1 MYPMKLYFDVRD
13 IFRAPRLALSGKKVI
28 IFMQANLV
36 GYAVYWVLNYLGA
49 AVHGMAFSDTWEAY
63 GLYPCLLSL
72 DSLSGIAC
80 VLYWM
85 GAAFWFYAISLGA
98 TAVSRVTYKQ
108 LKGDEF
114 YSGGDAWSY
123 VKKHW
128 HPVVFSSI
136 SLALILAFLFFLAAI
151 FALLGKIPYVGEFLF
166 VLPYFLYFFGSVFTI
181 YTGIVFLVA
190 LVYTPA
196 IVGTYEEDTMGTVWH
211 NFSITWGQP
220 WRIILY
226 HTALIPVLVLGAYL
240 FSHAWISGYG
250 LINAVYSHEW
260 FMGSKLLNV
269 VGWATQAVHP
279 GALCSLLGNICSICS
294 ACYAG
299 CASCGSLLTS
309 SGVALSGTEQV
320 AAFILAVFLFL
331 LIVSAVSYTM
341 AVLSV
346 GETLMFIIFKKRSD
360 DDNLLERKDEE
371 ELEEEEDDD
380 DSSLDDDEFDNDSDT
395 NAGEDEEGSDNEA
408 DQDDSE
414 TEDNS

>member
-1 MYPMKLYFDVRD
+1 MKLYFDVRD

-36 GYAVYWVLNYLGA
+36 GYAVYWMLNYLGA
-49 AVHGMAFSDTWEAY
+49 AVHGMSFSDTWAAY

-80 VLYWM
+80 VLYWI

-226 HTALIPVLVLGAYL
+226 HAALVPVLVLGAYL

-299 CASCGSLLTS
+299 CVSCGSLLTS

-371 ELEEEEDDD
+371 ELEDEE
-380 DSSLDDDEFDNDSDT
+380 DDDEFDDDSDT
-395 NAGEDEEGSDNEA
+395 NAGEDEGGSENEA

>member
-1 MYPMKLYFDVRD
+1 MDPMKLYFDVRD

-36 GYAVYWVLNYLGA
+36 GYAVYWMLNYLGA
-49 AVHGMAFSDTWEAY
+49 AVHGMSFSDTWAAY

-80 VLYWM
+80 VLYWI

-226 HTALIPVLVLGAYL
+226 HAALVPVLVLGAYL

-299 CASCGSLLTS
+299 CVSCGSLLTS

-371 ELEEEEDDD
+371 ELEDEEDEEDEE
-380 DSSLDDDEFDNDSDT
+380 DDDEFDDDSDT
-395 NAGEDEEGSDNEA
+395 NAGEDEGGSENEA

>member
-1 MYPMKLYFDVRD
+1 MDPMKLYFDVRD

-36 GYAVYWVLNYLGA
+36 GYAVYWMLNYLGA
-49 AVHGMAFSDTWEAY
+49 AVHGMSFSDTWAAY

-80 VLYWM
+80 VLYWI

-128 HPVVFSSI
+128 HPVIFSSI

-226 HTALIPVLVLGAYL
+226 HAALVPVLVLGAYL

-299 CASCGSLLTS
+299 CVSCGSLLTS

-371 ELEEEEDDD
+371 ELEDEEDEE
-380 DSSLDDDEFDNDSDT
+380 DDDEFDDDSDT
-395 NAGEDEEGSDNEA
+395 NAGEDEGGSENEA

>member
-1 MYPMKLYFDVRD
+1 MDPMKLYFDVRD

-49 AVHGMAFSDTWEAY
+49 AVHGMAFSDTWAAY

-80 VLYWM
+80 LLYWM

-226 HTALIPVLVLGAYL
+226 HTALVPVLVLGAYL

-380 DSSLDDDEFDNDSDT
+380 DSSLDDDEFDDDSDT
-395 NAGEDEEGSDNEA
+395 NAGEDEGGSENEA
-408 DQDDSE
+408 VQDDSE

>member
-1 MYPMKLYFDVRD
+1 MDPMKLYFDVRD

-36 GYAVYWVLNYLGA
+36 GYAVYWMLNYLGA
-49 AVHGMAFSDTWEAY
+49 AVHGMSFSDTWAAY

-80 VLYWM
+80 LLYWM

-128 HPVVFSSI
+128 HPVIFSSI

-226 HTALIPVLVLGAYL
+226 HTALVPVLVLGAYL

-380 DSSLDDDEFDNDSDT
+380 DSSLDDDEFDDDSDT
-395 NAGEDEEGSDNEA
+395 NAGEDEEESENEA

>member
-1 MYPMKLYFDVRD
+1 MDPMKLYFDVRD

-49 AVHGMAFSDTWEAY
+49 AVHGMAFSDTWAAY

-80 VLYWM
+80 VLYWI

-226 HTALIPVLVLGAYL
+226 HAALVPVLVLGAYL

-371 ELEEEEDDD
+371 ELEDEE
-380 DSSLDDDEFDNDSDT
+380 DDDEFDDDSDT
-395 NAGEDEEGSDNEA
+395 NAGEDEEGSENEA

>member
-1 MYPMKLYFDVRD
+1 MKLYFDVRD

-36 GYAVYWVLNYLGA
+36 GYAVYWMLNYLGA
-49 AVHGMAFSDTWEAY
+49 AVHGMSFSDTWAAY

-80 VLYWM
+80 VLYWI

-128 HPVVFSSI
+128 HPVIFSSI

-226 HTALIPVLVLGAYL
+226 HAALVPVLVLGAYL

-299 CASCGSLLTS
+299 CVSCGSLLTS

-371 ELEEEEDDD
+371 ELEDEE
-380 DSSLDDDEFDNDSDT
+380 DDDEFDDDSDT
-395 NAGEDEEGSDNEA
+395 NAGEDEGGSENEA
-408 DQDDSE
+408 VQDDSE

>member
-1 MYPMKLYFDVRD
+1 MDPMKLYFDVRD

-49 AVHGMAFSDTWEAY
+49 AVHGMAFSDTWAAY

-80 VLYWM
+80 LLYWM

-226 HTALIPVLVLGAYL
+226 HTALVPVLVLGAYL

-250 LINAVYSHEW
+250 LINAVFSHEW
-260 FMGSKLLNV
+260 LMGSKLLNV

-320 AAFILAVFLFL
+320 AAVILAVFLFL

-371 ELEEEEDDD
+371 ELDEEEEDDT
-380 DSSLDDDEFDNDSDT
+380 SSLDDDEFDDDSDT
-395 NAGEDEEGSDNEA
+395 NAGEDEEGSENEA

>member
-1 MYPMKLYFDVRD
+1 MDPMKLYFDVRD
-13 IFRAPRLALSGKKVI
+13 IFRSPRLALSGKKVI

-49 AVHGMAFSDTWEAY
+49 AIHGMAFSDTWAAF

-80 VLYWM
+80 VFYWIS
-85 GAAFWFYAISLGA
+85 AVFWFYAISLGA

-136 SLALILAFLFFLAAI
+136 SLALILVFLFFLAAI
-151 FALLGKIPYVGEFLF
+151 FALAGKIPYVGEFLF
-166 VLPYFLYFFGSVFTI
+166 VLPYLLYFFGSVFTI

-196 IVGTYEEDTMGTVWH
+196 IVATYEEDTMGTVWH

-226 HTALIPVLVLGAYL
+226 HAALVPVLVLGAYL
-240 FSHAWISGYG
+240 FSHVWISGYG

-260 FMGSKLLNV
+260 FMGSKLLNI

-279 GALCSLLGNICSICS
+279 GALCTLLGNICSICS
-294 ACYAG
+294 TCYSG

-309 SGVALSGTEQV
+309 SGVALSGTELV
-320 AAFILAVFLFL
+320 AAFILTVFLFL

-341 AVLSV
+341 TVLSV

-360 DDNLLERKDEE
+360 DDNLLEKKDEE
-371 ELEEEEDDD
+371 ELDEDEEDDNF
-380 DSSLDDDEFDNDSDT
+380 SLDEDEFDDDSDT
-395 NAGEDEEGSDNEA
+395 NTGEDEEGSENET

>member
-1 MYPMKLYFDVRD
+1 MDPMKLYFDVRD
-13 IFRAPRLALSGKKVI
+13 IFRAPRLALSGKKII

-49 AVHGMAFSDTWEAY
+49 AVHGMAFSDTWAEF
-63 GLYPCLLSL
+63 GLYPCILSL

-80 VLYWM
+80 VLYWI

-136 SLALILAFLFFLAAI
+136 SLGLILVFLFFLAAI
-151 FALLGKIPYVGEFLF
+151 FGLVGKIPYVGEFLF
-166 VLPYFLYFFGSVFTI
+166 VLPYLLYFFGSVFTI

-226 HTALIPVLVLGAYL
+226 HGALVPVLVLGAYF

-250 LINAVYSHEW
+250 LINAVFSHEW
-260 FMGSKLLNV
+260 LMGSKLLNI

-346 GETLMFIIFKKRSD
+346 GETLMFIIFKKQSD

-371 ELEEEEDDD
+371 EEEDDNF
-380 DSSLDDDEFDNDSDT
+380 SLGDDEFDDDSDT
-395 NAGEDEEGSDNEA
+395 NTGEDEEGSENEA
-408 DQDDSE
+408 DQDNPE
-414 TEDNS
+414 TEDNP

>member
-1 MYPMKLYFDVRD
+1 MDPMKLYFDVRD

-36 GYAVYWVLNYLGA
+36 GYAVYWMLNYLGA
-49 AVHGMAFSDTWEAY
+49 AVHGMSFSDTWAAY

-80 VLYWM
+80 VLYWI

-226 HTALIPVLVLGAYL
+226 HAALVPVLVLGAYL

-299 CASCGSLLTS
+299 CVSCGSLLTS

-371 ELEEEEDDD
+371 ELEDEE
-380 DSSLDDDEFDNDSDT
+380 DDDEFDDDSDT
-395 NAGEDEEGSDNEA
+395 NAGEDEGGSENEA

>member
-1 MYPMKLYFDVRD
+1 MKLYFDVRD

-49 AVHGMAFSDTWEAY
+49 AVHGMAFSDTWAAY

-80 VLYWM
+80 LLYWM

-128 HPVVFSSI
+128 HPVIFSSI

-226 HTALIPVLVLGAYL
+226 HAALVPVLVLGAYL

-371 ELEEEEDDD
+371 ELEDEE
-380 DSSLDDDEFDNDSDT
+380 DDDEFDDDSDT
-395 NAGEDEEGSDNEA
+395 NAGEDEGGSENEA
-408 DQDDSE
+408 VQDDSE

>member
-1 MYPMKLYFDVRD
+1 MDPMKLYFDVRD

-36 GYAVYWVLNYLGA
+36 GYAVYWMLNYLGA
-49 AVHGMAFSDTWEAY
+49 AVHGMSFSDTWAAY

-80 VLYWM
+80 VLYWI

-151 FALLGKIPYVGEFLF
+151 FALVGKIPYVGEFLF

-226 HTALIPVLVLGAYL
+226 HAALVPVLVLGAYL

-371 ELEEEEDDD
+371 ELEDEE
-380 DSSLDDDEFDNDSDT
+380 DDDEFDDDSDT
-395 NAGEDEEGSDNEA
+395 NAGEDEGGSENEA

>member
-1 MYPMKLYFDVRD
+1 MDPMKLYFDVRD

-49 AVHGMAFSDTWEAY
+49 AVHGMAFSDTWAEF
-63 GLYPCLLSL
+63 GLYPCILSL

-80 VLYWM
+80 VLYWI
-85 GAAFWFYAISLGA
+85 GIAFWFYAISLGA

-136 SLALILAFLFFLAAI
+136 SLGLILVFLFFLAAI
-151 FALLGKIPYVGEFLF
+151 FGLVGKIPYVGEFLF
-166 VLPYFLYFFGSVFTI
+166 VLPYLLYFFGSIFTI

-226 HTALIPVLVLGAYL
+226 HTALVPVLVLGAYL

-260 FMGSKLLNV
+260 FMGSKLLNI

-346 GETLMFIIFKKRSD
+346 GETLMFIIFKKQSD

-371 ELEEEEDDD
+371 EEEDFRRIRSHVKNEIEEEKEEKYKQLEFEFEDYNISDD
-380 DSSLDDDEFDNDSDT
+380 QV
-395 NAGEDEEGSDNEA
+395 API
-408 DQDDSE
+408 
-414 TEDNS
+414 

>member
-1 MYPMKLYFDVRD
+1 MQLYFDVRD

-36 GYAVYWVLNYLGA
+36 GYAVYLVMNYLGA
-49 AVHGMAFSDTWEAY
+49 GLHGMAFSDTWAAY
-63 GLYPCLLSL
+63 GLYPCILSL

-80 VLYWM
+80 VLYWI
-85 GAAFWFYAISLGA
+85 GVAFWFYAISLGA
-98 TAVSRVTYKQ
+98 TAVARVTYKQ

-136 SLALILAFLFFLAAI
+136 SLGLILVFLFFLAAI
-151 FALLGKIPYVGEFLF
+151 FALVGKIPYVGEFLF
-166 VLPYFLYFFGSVFTI
+166 VLPYLLYFFGSVFTI
-181 YTGIVFLVA
+181 YTGIVFLIA

-196 IVGTYEEDTMGTVWH
+196 IVSTYEEDTMGTVWH

-226 HTALIPVLVLGAYL
+226 HGALVPVLVLGACL

-250 LINAVYSHEW
+250 LINAVFSHEW
-260 FMGSKLLNV
+260 LMGSKLLNI

-279 GALCSLLGNICSICS
+279 ETMCSLLGNACSICTS
-294 ACYAG
+294 CCAG
-299 CASCGSLLTS
+299 CLSCGSLLTS
-309 SGVALSGTEQV
+309 SGVALSGTEMA

-371 ELEEEEDDD
+371 ELDEEEEDDNF
-380 DSSLDDDEFDNDSDT
+380 SLDDDEYDNDSDT
-395 NAGEDEEGSDNEA
+395 NTGEEGSENEA

>member
-1 MYPMKLYFDVRD
+1 MDPMKLYFDVRD

-36 GYAVYWVLNYLGA
+36 GYAVYWMLNYLGA
-49 AVHGMAFSDTWEAY
+49 AVHGMSFSDTWAAY

-80 VLYWM
+80 LLYWM

-226 HTALIPVLVLGAYL
+226 HAALVPVLVLGAYL

-299 CASCGSLLTS
+299 CVSCGSLLTS

-360 DDNLLERKDEE
+360 DYNLLEIKDEE
-371 ELEEEEDDD
+371 ELEDEEDEEDEE
-380 DSSLDDDEFDNDSDT
+380 DDDEFDDDSDT
-395 NAGEDEEGSDNEA
+395 NAGEDEGGSENEA

>member
-1 MYPMKLYFDVRD
+1 MDPMKLYFDVRD
-13 IFRAPRLALSGKKVI
+13 IFRAPRLALSGKKI
-28 IFMQANLV
+28 IILMQANLV

-49 AVHGMAFSDTWEAY
+49 AAHGMAFSDSWAAY
-63 GLYPCLLSL
+63 GLYPCVLSL

-80 VLYWM
+80 VLYWV
-85 GAAFWFYAISLGA
+85 GVAFWFYAISLGA

-136 SLALILAFLFFLAAI
+136 SLGLILVFLFFLAAI
-151 FALLGKIPYVGEFLF
+151 FGLVGKIPYVGEFLF
-166 VLPYFLYFFGSVFTI
+166 VLPYLLYFFGSVFTI

-226 HTALIPVLVLGAYL
+226 HGALVPVLVLGAYF

-250 LINAVYSHEW
+250 LINAVFSHEW
-260 FMGSKLLNV
+260 LMGSKLLNI

-279 GALCSLLGNICSICS
+279 GALCSLLGNTCSICI
-294 ACYAG
+294 ACCAG
-299 CASCGSLLTS
+299 CGSLLTS
-309 SGVALSGTEQV
+309 SGVALSATELV

-331 LIVSAVSYTM
+331 LIVSVVSYTM
-341 AVLSV
+341 TVLSV

-371 ELEEEEDDD
+371 ELDEEEEDDNF
-380 DSSLDDDEFDNDSDT
+380 SLDDDEFDDDSDT
-395 NAGEDEEGSDNEA
+395 NTGADEEGSTNKA

>member
-1 MYPMKLYFDVRD
+1 MDPMKLYFDVRD
-13 IFRAPRLALSGKKVI
+13 IFRAPRLALSGKKII
-28 IFMQANLV
+28 IFMQANLI

-49 AVHGMAFSDTWEAY
+49 AVNGMAFSDTWAEF

-72 DSLSGIAC
+72 DSLSAIGC
-80 VLYWM
+80 VLYWI
-85 GAAFWFYAISLGA
+85 GGAFWFYAISLGA

-151 FALLGKIPYVGEFLF
+151 FALVGKIPYVGEFLF
-166 VLPYFLYFFGSVFTI
+166 VLPYLLYFFGSVFTI

-196 IVGTYEEDTMGTVWH
+196 IVGTSEEDTMGTVWH

-226 HTALIPVLVLGAYL
+226 HAALVPVLVLGAYL
-240 FSHAWISGYG
+240 FSHAWLTGYG

-260 FMGSKLLNV
+260 LMGSKLLNI

-279 GALCSLLGNICSICS
+279 GALCSLLGNACSICS

-309 SGVALSGTEQV
+309 SGAVLSGTELV
-320 AAFILAVFLFL
+320 AAFILAIFLFL

-341 AVLSV
+341 TVLSV
-346 GETLMFIIFKKRSD
+346 GETLMFIIFRKRSD

-371 ELEEEEDDD
+371 ELEEEEE
-380 DSSLDDDEFDNDSDT
+380 DDDEFDDDSDT
-395 NAGEDEEGSDNEA
+395 NIGEDEEGSENEA
-408 DQDDSE
+408 DQDGSE
-414 TEDNS
+414 TEDNP

>member
-1 MYPMKLYFDVRD
+1 
-13 IFRAPRLALSGKKVI
+13 
-28 IFMQANLV
+28 MQANLV
-36 GYAVYWVLNYLGA
+36 GYAVYWMLNYLGA
-49 AVHGMAFSDTWEAY
+49 AVHGMSFSDTWAAY

-80 VLYWM
+80 VLYWI

-128 HPVVFSSI
+128 HPVIFSSI

-226 HTALIPVLVLGAYL
+226 HAALVPVLVLGAYL

-299 CASCGSLLTS
+299 CVSCGSLLTS

-371 ELEEEEDDD
+371 ELEDEE
-380 DSSLDDDEFDNDSDT
+380 DDDEFDDDSDT
-395 NAGEDEEGSDNEA
+395 NAGEDEGGSENEA
-408 DQDDSE
+408 VQDDSE

>member
-1 MYPMKLYFDVRD
+1 MDPMKLYFDVRD

-36 GYAVYWVLNYLGA
+36 GYAVYWMLNYLGA
-49 AVHGMAFSDTWEAY
+49 AVHGMSFSDTWAAY

-80 VLYWM
+80 VLYWI

-226 HTALIPVLVLGAYL
+226 HAALVPVLVLGAYL

-299 CASCGSLLTS
+299 CVSCGSLLTS

-371 ELEEEEDDD
+371 ELEDEEDEE
-380 DSSLDDDEFDNDSDT
+380 DDDEFDDDSDT
-395 NAGEDEEGSDNEA
+395 NAGEDEGGSENEA

>member
-1 MYPMKLYFDVRD
+1 MDPMKLYFDVRD

-36 GYAVYWVLNYLGA
+36 GYAVYWMLNYLGA
-49 AVHGMAFSDTWEAY
+49 AVHGMSFSDTWAAY

-80 VLYWM
+80 LLYWM

-226 HTALIPVLVLGAYL
+226 HAALVPVLVLGAYL

-299 CASCGSLLTS
+299 CVSCGSLLTS

-371 ELEEEEDDD
+371 ELEDEE
-380 DSSLDDDEFDNDSDT
+380 DDDEFDDDSDT
-395 NAGEDEEGSDNEA
+395 NAGEDEGGSENEA

>member
-1 MYPMKLYFDVRD
+1 MDPMKLYFDVRD

-36 GYAVYWVLNYLGA
+36 GYAVYWMLNYLGA
-49 AVHGMAFSDTWEAY
+49 AVHGMSFSDTWAAY

-80 VLYWM
+80 VLYWI

-128 HPVVFSSI
+128 HPVIFSSI

-226 HTALIPVLVLGAYL
+226 HAALVPVLVLGAYL

-299 CASCGSLLTS
+299 CVSCGSLLTS

-371 ELEEEEDDD
+371 ELEDEEDEE
-380 DSSLDDDEFDNDSDT
+380 DDDEFDDDSDT
-395 NAGEDEEGSDNEA
+395 NAGEDEGGSENEA
-408 DQDDSE
+408 VQDDSE

>member
-1 MYPMKLYFDVRD
+1 MDPMKLYFDVRD

-36 GYAVYWVLNYLGA
+36 GYAVYWMLNYLGA
-49 AVHGMAFSDTWEAY
+49 AVHGMSFSDTWAAY

-80 VLYWM
+80 VLYWI

-128 HPVVFSSI
+128 HPVIFSSI

-226 HTALIPVLVLGAYL
+226 HAALVPVLVLGAYL

-299 CASCGSLLTS
+299 CVSCGSLLTS

-380 DSSLDDDEFDNDSDT
+380 DSSLDDDEFDDDSDT
-395 NAGEDEEGSDNEA
+395 NAGEDEGGSENEA
-408 DQDDSE
+408 VQDDSE

>member
-1 MYPMKLYFDVRD
+1 MDPMKLYFDVRD

-49 AVHGMAFSDTWEAY
+49 AVHGMAFSDTWAAY

-80 VLYWM
+80 LLYWM

-128 HPVVFSSI
+128 HPVIFSSI

-226 HTALIPVLVLGAYL
+226 HAALVPVLVLGAYL

-371 ELEEEEDDD
+371 ELEDEE
-380 DSSLDDDEFDNDSDT
+380 DDDEFDDDSDT
-395 NAGEDEEGSDNEA
+395 NAGEDEGGSENEA
-408 DQDDSE
+408 VQDDSE

>member
-1 MYPMKLYFDVRD
+1 MDPMKLYFDVRD

-49 AVHGMAFSDTWEAY
+49 AVHGMAFSDTWAAY

-80 VLYWM
+80 LLYWM

-226 HTALIPVLVLGAYL
+226 HAALVPVLVLGAYL

-371 ELEEEEDDD
+371 ELEDEE
-380 DSSLDDDEFDNDSDT
+380 DDDEFDDDSDT
-395 NAGEDEEGSDNEA
+395 NAGEDEGGSENEA
-408 DQDDSE
+408 VQDDSE

>member
-1 MYPMKLYFDVRD
+1 MQLYFDVRD

-49 AVHGMAFSDTWEAY
+49 AVHGMAFSDTWAAY

-80 VLYWM
+80 LLYWM

-114 YSGGDAWSY
+114 YSGGDAGSY

-136 SLALILAFLFFLAAI
+136 SLALILAFHLFLADI

-226 HTALIPVLVLGAYL
+226 HTALVPVLVLGAYL
-240 FSHAWISGYG
+240 FSHALISGYG

-380 DSSLDDDEFDNDSDT
+380 DSSLDDDEFDDDSDT
-395 NAGEDEEGSDNEA
+395 NAGEDEEESENEA

>member
-1 MYPMKLYFDVRD
+1 MKLYFDVRD

-49 AVHGMAFSDTWEAY
+49 AVHGMAFSDTWAAY

-80 VLYWM
+80 VLYWI

-128 HPVVFSSI
+128 HPVIFSSI

-226 HTALIPVLVLGAYL
+226 HTALVPVLVLGAYL

-299 CASCGSLLTS
+299 CVSCGSLLTS

-371 ELEEEEDDD
+371 ELEDEE
-380 DSSLDDDEFDNDSDT
+380 DDDEFDDDSDT
-395 NAGEDEEGSDNEA
+395 NAGEDEGGSENEA
-408 DQDDSE
+408 VQDDSE

>member
-1 MYPMKLYFDVRD
+1 MKLYFDVRD

-49 AVHGMAFSDTWEAY
+49 AVHGMAFSDTWAAY

-80 VLYWM
+80 LLYWM

-128 HPVVFSSI
+128 HPVIFSSI

-226 HTALIPVLVLGAYL
+226 HAALVPVLVLGAYL

-299 CASCGSLLTS
+299 CVSCGSLLTS

-371 ELEEEEDDD
+371 ELEDEE
-380 DSSLDDDEFDNDSDT
+380 DDDEFDDDSDT
-395 NAGEDEEGSDNEA
+395 NAGEDEGGSENEA
-408 DQDDSE
+408 VQDDSE

>member
-1 MYPMKLYFDVRD
+1 MDPMKLYFDVRD

-49 AVHGMAFSDTWEAY
+49 AVHGMAFSDTWAAY

-80 VLYWM
+80 VLYWI

-128 HPVVFSSI
+128 HPVIFSSI

-226 HTALIPVLVLGAYL
+226 HAALVPVLVLGAYL

-299 CASCGSLLTS
+299 CVSCGSLLTS

-371 ELEEEEDDD
+371 ELEDEE
-380 DSSLDDDEFDNDSDT
+380 DDDEFDDDSDT
-395 NAGEDEEGSDNEA
+395 NAGEDEGGSENEA

>member
-1 MYPMKLYFDVRD
+1 MDPMKLYFDVRD

-36 GYAVYWVLNYLGA
+36 GYAVYWMLNYLGA
-49 AVHGMAFSDTWEAY
+49 AVHGMSFSDTWAAY

-80 VLYWM
+80 VLYWI

-226 HTALIPVLVLGAYL
+226 HAALVPVLVLGAYL

-371 ELEEEEDDD
+371 ELEDEE
-380 DSSLDDDEFDNDSDT
+380 DDDEFDDDSDT
-395 NAGEDEEGSDNEA
+395 NAGEDEGGSENEA